1 MAVTL
6 TRWQAK
12 AALHKANAPCHNA
25 KATLH
30 NTNVA
35 RYNPKATRYNTNGTQ
50 HEKARVNVDHD
61 ARARRTMSTRPVPRS
76 CLLPEFVTNLDQA
89 LVDVP

>member
-6 TRWQAK
+6 TGWQAN

-30 NTNVA
+30 NTNAA

-61 ARARRTMSTRPVPRS
+61 GAS
-76 CLLPEFVTNLDQA
+76 LLRDDKGIESE
-89 LVDVP
+89 